1 MVRVIFV
8 VRNNICEV
16 IINVCGL
23 KIFSVNGVENEM
35 VMLMLVVSVI
45 MVVYLLCLNFMI
57 FISNIGDVLM
67 KVRIIEMLRVVIIIW
82 LRKKWLS
89 SDLLFFCGLFEVV
102 GVVGCVFFK
111 INKDNISIVMF
122 IIVIVQNRFCY
133 GNLSIIRCLS
143 IGVNIG
149 MMQVILLSNDSI
161 LV

>member
-1 MVRVIFV
+1 MILNREIVWEGEMVRVIFV

-35 VMLMLVVSVI
+35 VMLMLAVSVI

-89 SDLLFFCGLFEVV
+89 SDLLFFCGLFEAV

-122 IIVIVQNRFCY
+122 IIVIV
-133 GNLSIIRCLS
+133 
-143 IGVNIG
+143 
-149 MMQVILLSNDSI
+149 
-161 LV
+161 